1 MVARILSGYSIRGLL
16 NYNESKVAVGD
27 ATLILAN
34 RFAVEVEKL
43 GTSNK
48 IARFERLN
56 KLNGR
61 AKRNAMHIMLN
72 FDRSDKL
79 SQDKITQ
86 IASTYME
93 GIGFG
98 NQPYLVYQHQDVSH
112 PHIHIV
118 STNIQADGS
127 RIDFHNIGKS
137 ISEIVRKNIEL
148 EFGLVIAQGKNASME
163 EKISSVGL
171 KAISY
176 GKKPTK
182 QSIYNVVMPII
193 RSYTFITLAEFNA
206 ILKLYN
212 VVADRGREDSLMFER
227 GGLVYAVLDTEGNHV
242 GVPIKASS
250 LAGGP
255 TLKRLEKKFADNQI
269 RKKAF
274 REPLKK
280 TIDEIFANGK
290 VINRENFIAE
300 LNRKNIDLV
309 LRRSNSGQIY
319 GITFIDHNNK
329 CVFNGSDLGKAYS
342 AKAILDRFDISN
354 TSPVNGLVPGNV
366 SSASS
371 IEALRN
377 FSKQKQSG
385 KDYTGV
391 LEVLLQKPDLEPPIY
406 PMRKKKKK
414 KQQRSQSIR

>member
-1 MVARILSGYSIRGLL
+1 MVARILSGYSIRRLL

-43 GTSNK
+43 DMSNK

-163 EKISSVGL
+163 EKIIPVGL

-182 QSIYNVVMPII
+182 QSIYNVVTPIL
-193 RSYTFITLAEFNA
+193 RSYTFTTLAEFNA

-227 GGLVYAVLDTEGNHV
+227 GGLVYAVLDTEGNRV

-250 LAGGP
+250 LAGRP

-280 TIDEIFANGK
+280 TINEIFANGK
-290 VINRENFIAE
+290 VLNRENFIAE

-319 GITFIDHNNK
+319 GFTFIDHNNK
-329 CVFNGSDLGKAYS
+329 CVFNGSDLGKVYS
-342 AKAILDRFDISN
+342 AKAILDRFDILN
-354 TSPVNGLVPGNV
+354 TAPVNGLVPGKV
-366 SSASS
+366 SSANS
-371 IEALRN
+371 IAALEN
-377 FSKQKQSG
+377 LSKQKKSA
-385 KDYTGV
+385 KDDPGV
-391 LEVLLQKPDLEPPIY
+391 LEVLLQKPDLELPNY

-414 KQQRSQSIR
+414 KQQHSQSIR